1 MGGSERIRELRKR
14 LRLTQETL
22 ASLVGVSRSA
32 VISWEK
38 GSYFPEGENLS
49 NLATILETSTDYLLG
64 KTDDPRPVP
73 VISKDIKLKADGT
86 WDVGPEPQKKP
97 SPIGPDLKHNIISM
111 DNWVPIPV
119 LDINTAACAGC
130 GNGLCGV
137 TPEASEYI
145 LVDPDDIG
153 PIDDRHRPFCIRVEG
168 DSMEGAGIPDG
179 SMVVI
184 NPAIEVSNGAI
195 ALVVFDDLWMVK
207 GIVRQRDGSVELRSS
222 NPNYA
227 PVVVE
232 PEMATDDSWIKVIG
246 PVMEVVIRRKPG
258 RVI

>member
-1 MGGSERIRELRKR
+1 MFGDRLKRSRE
-14 LRLTQETL
+14 TAGFSQEKL
-22 ASLVGVSRSA
+22 ASLVDVSRKTIIRWERGERAPSMDKIALLSSA
-32 VISWEK
+32 LNVSTAYLMGETDEP
-38 GSYFPEGENLS
+38 GSH
-49 NLATILETSTDYLLG
+49 A
-64 KTDDPRPVP
+64 
-73 VISKDIKLKADGT
+73 
-86 WDVGPEPQKKP
+86 QKKP
-97 SPIGPDLKHNIISM
+97 GTAVPDLKNNIVSDKGKIA
-111 DNWVPIPV
+111 VPV
-119 LDINTAACAGC
+119 LDINTAASAGC

-232 PEMATDDSWIKVIG
+232 PEMATDDSWLKVIG

>member
-1 MGGSERIRELRKR
+1 MDNLGTR
-14 LRLTQETL
+14 L
-22 ASLVGVSRSA
+22 ASARMSA
-32 VISWEK
+32 
-38 GSYFPEGENLS
+38 GLS
-49 NLATILETSTDYLLG
+49 QAKLATLLG
-64 KTDDPRPVP
+64 VTRGTITRWENGTRAPSDEDKHRLSRTLNVSIAYLMGETD
-73 VISKDIKLKADGT
+73 
-86 WDVGPEPQKKP
+86 EPGSQAQKKP
-97 SPIGPDLKHNIISM
+97 GTAVPDLKNNIVSDKGKIA
-111 DNWVPIPV
+111 VPV
-119 LDINTAACAGC
+119 LDINTAACAGA

-232 PEMATDDSWIKVIG
+232 PEMATDDSWLKVIG